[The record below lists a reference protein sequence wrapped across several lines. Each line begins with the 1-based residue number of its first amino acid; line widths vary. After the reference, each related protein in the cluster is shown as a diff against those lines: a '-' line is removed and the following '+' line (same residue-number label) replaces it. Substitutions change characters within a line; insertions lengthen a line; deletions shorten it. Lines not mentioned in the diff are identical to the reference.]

1 MMDDGCYC
9 VRNRYGACFQ
19 WRIGCSSGYD
29 ATCACRWSVIITT
42 LLVGLLF
49 APAGVV
55 LAVVCGSF
63 FELLLYV
70 SQFGQGF
77 SCDCVLLVVGLG
89 SLASRSCLLFVVNL
103 SGILLRSRLLL
114 VVNFR
119 AALFWRLLLIVV
131 NFSGGKRLF
140 LIFRLDGM
148 DLGMGIVMVSTIAVG
163 YQ

>member
-1 MMDDGCYC
+1 ML
-9 VRNRYGACFQ
+9 
-19 WRIGCSSGYD
+19 WR
-29 ATCACRWSVIITT
+29 AHQHR
-42 LLVGLLF
+42 L
-49 APAGVV
+49 
-55 LAVVCGSF
+55 
-63 FELLLYV
+63 
-70 SQFGQGF
+70 
-77 SCDCVLLVVGLG
+77 
-89 SLASRSCLLFVVNL
+89 CLLFVVNL

>member
-1 MMDDGCYC
+1 ME
-9 VRNRYGACFQ
+9 RAFQ
-19 WRIGCSSGYD
+19 WRIGCVSGFE

-49 APAGVV
+49 VPEGSV
-55 LAVVCGSF
+55 LTVVCGSF
-63 FELLLYV
+63 FESLLYV
-70 SQFGQGF
+70 SQFGPRF
-77 SCDCVLLVVGLG
+77 SCDCVLLVVGFG